1 MIIESI
7 AALSV
12 LGAVGNRLLCGP
24 NQPKSLPV
32 KNEDQEMWLLGGGK
46 KEQPAP
52 IAPPEFSM
60 DSCFSLFGQNS
71 PRLKAEEISKIQGI
85 DPKKGVYQEL
95 RYRREY

>member
-1 MIIESI
+1 MIELFAL
-7 AALSV
+7 AALP
-12 LGAVGNRLLCGP
+12 VGYRLLFGSS
-24 NQPKSLPV
+24 PKSLPV

-52 IAPPEFSM
+52 IAAPEFSM
-60 DSCFSLFGQNS
+60 DSCFSMFGQNS

-85 DPKKGVYQEL
+85 DPKKGVYQEF

>member
-24 NQPKSLPV
+24 GVKSLPV
-32 KNEDQEMWLLGGGK
+32 KNEDQEMFGLLGGK
-46 KEQPAP
+46 KEPAP
-52 IAPPEFSM
+52 IAAPEFSM
-60 DSCFSLFGQNS
+60 DSCFSMFGQNS

-85 DPKKGVYQEL
+85 NPKKGVYQEY